1 MGRATDDIP
10 SGYFGLTLLEKLRRE
25 FPGLPVIILSSKD
38 RRAVSLDLDKLGSGG
53 FLPREQADRQK
64 LQEYL
69 LEVFLNGEG
78 PIVRKVIVRDIPLPF
93 ISSGNELAELVG
105 QRVYKVHA
113 LGSSTSITEYK
124 VCSSPAAY
132 RLTYGGMYVHAMFQ
146 SLTVNGRDTNYGPY
160 KESLQDMNVLPN
172 SYNRHAIFA
181 LAQAAWIYANYV
193 KDYPY
198 YDFHQEINY
207 S

>member
-1 MGRATDDIP
+1 MIKK
-10 SGYFGLTLLEKLRRE
+10 GLIMYKGKTTRCGTCLARRTCLSPENYMITMSREECKMPLLTMPK
-25 FPGLPVIILSSKD
+25 SD
-38 RRAVSLDLDKLGSGG
+38 
-53 FLPREQADRQK
+53 
-64 LQEYL
+64 L